1 MPAVCLAVRSGA
13 TVSATCNAAVSQ
25 FLQQQQPPFSPF
37 IATTVMLMAESARGE
52 TSPFAPYFAT
62 LPEATDCLLNWS
74 EQERQLLAG
83 GTYSGLYTRT
93 GVMEAMARIQ
103 TYVLL
108 ALKC

>member
-1 MPAVCLAVRSGA
+1 
-13 TVSATCNAAVSQ
+13 VSATCNSSVSQ

-52 TSPFAPYFAT
+52 ASPFAPYFAT

-83 GTYSGLYTRT
+83 
-93 GVMEAMARIQ
+93 AR
-103 TYVLL
+103 
-108 ALKC
+108 